1 MGLTNT
7 KFLCHP
13 NNESPVFQH
22 LKNLGIIQWLF
33 RIIHYIYSKSSALVR
48 IRKRRG
54 GIYYCKSKTFIWIV
68 QGFWKKSDNLTGY
81 LTIVRNLMDT
91 EKTPTIPIKALREDL
106 TNTIC
111 HKLLDAPSGNVVI
124 SVEPYHC
131 RCLVYDS
138 FLGELGNW
146 CESYG

>member
-1 MGLTNT
+1 M
-7 KFLCHP
+7 
-13 NNESPVFQH
+13 
-22 LKNLGIIQWLF
+22 
-33 RIIHYIYSKSSALVR
+33 
-48 IRKRRG
+48 
-54 GIYYCKSKTFIWIV
+54 
-68 QGFWKKSDNLTGY
+68 QGFWKKSDNLTCN

-111 HKLLDAPSGNVVI
+111 HKLLDAPSENVVI

-131 RCLVYDS
+131 LCLVYDS
-138 FLGELGNW
+138 FLGELGNG